1 MIRVQI
7 YAHSNRL
14 EQVLNFSEQQ
24 RIVSASHLLLFDLV
38 QCSDIHI
45 IAPLENLFLFCDRCS
60 NTLFMSDSDLIADMT
75 LKILDLSD
83 RVYWSLVELPCASM
97 SLIDAI
103 FSKTQEACS
112 G

>member
-24 RIVSASHLLLFDLV
+24 RIFDLV